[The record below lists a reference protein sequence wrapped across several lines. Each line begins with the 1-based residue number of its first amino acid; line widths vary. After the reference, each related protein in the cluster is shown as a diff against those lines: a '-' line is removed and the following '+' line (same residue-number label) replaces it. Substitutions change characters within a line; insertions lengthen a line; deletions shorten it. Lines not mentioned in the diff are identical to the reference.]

1 MKALISSIIATSIL
15 FTTTSAFAKTA
26 LSPVDAIAKVDTI
39 LVENPTCK
47 VITLAKQDNNNIG
60 LIHKGEIV
68 SFTRKTKTI
77 TCGKTK
83 KVFARVFQSVRY
95 TDGGTPQS
103 DSVEGYVLL
112 NTIKF

>member
-1 MKALISSIIATSIL
+1 MKALISSVIASTILLTATSV
-15 FTTTSAFAKTA
+15 FAKTA
-26 LSPVDAIAKVDTI
+26 TVVVDAKAKVDTI

-95 TDGGTPQS
+95 TDGVTAQS